1 MEPDYSQY
9 SLDEL
14 YDVLDN
20 INAERYPDRLKI
32 IKEQI
37 SVMESNLSQE
47 DPVTLVNVEDSGV
60 SFVINRIGQDD
71 YKVNISITYNL
82 IISYQK
88 TWYNFNFSAKELKYL
103 IKCLT
108 QGIDSSHGNS
118 SIWRSNKVIVK
129 KRKSSVSFCKVR
141 MYRRLFILGFNI
153 VPASISGKIIS
164 SLNEVEI

>member
-14 YDVLDN
+14 YDVHEN
-20 INAERYPDRLKI
+20 IDPQRYPVRLKI

-37 SVMESNLSQE
+37 SFKENSLSQE
-47 DPVTLVNVEDSGV
+47 ESIALVNVEDSGV

-71 YKVNISITYNL
+71 YEVKISITYNF

-88 TWYNFNFSAKELKYL
+88 TWYNFNFDAMELKHL

-108 QGIDSSHGNS
+108 QGIESSHGNS

-129 KRKSSVSFCKVR
+129 KRTTSVSFCKVR
-141 MYRRLFILGFNI
+141 MYRRLFILGFDI
-153 VPASISGKIIS
+153 VPASVSGKIIA